1 MILTNYSIYDVIKFS
16 LQLSPVRLMAMG
28 SISMPLRHLPVR
40 MTVNPATKT
49 AYVIFKNQLIVCVFQ
64 INELTG
70 IPSMTHI
77 RGLF

>member
-1 MILTNYSIYDVIKFS
+1 
-16 LQLSPVRLMAMG
+16 MAMG

-70 IPSMTHI
+70 KLSTANIP
-77 RGLF
+77 GLFEPWNG